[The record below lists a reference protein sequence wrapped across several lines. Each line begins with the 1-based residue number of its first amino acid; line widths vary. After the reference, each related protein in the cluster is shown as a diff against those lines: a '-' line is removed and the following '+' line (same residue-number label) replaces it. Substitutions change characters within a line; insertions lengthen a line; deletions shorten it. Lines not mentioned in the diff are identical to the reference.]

1 MSITPT
7 STAETLG
14 AAPAAEPRAGF
25 RNKAR
30 NAAQA
35 VIRSPRMLSGTIIL
49 LVFVVIAIFGPL
61 FAHNPDAFVGPT
73 LSGPSAKFWLGTT
86 QTGQSVFA
94 QLILSARDT
103 LEVGFAAGL
112 LATVVAL
119 AIGLGGAFGGGLG
132 DDLLN
137 LLTNVVL
144 VIPALPLIIIVAAY
158 LKSEGLGPTI
168 LVIAVT
174 SWAGSARVL
183 RGLTLSLRNRDY
195 IAAARVSGER
205 AWRIV
210 AVELLPNL
218 MAYIISSFIFTV
230 IFAILTQTGLA
241 FIGVT
246 SPNILTWG
254 NMLYFAENDQALSSG
269 AWWWFVPPGLCIALI
284 GTGLALINI
293 GLDEVLNPRL
303 RVFRPA
309 RRRGRRASAGN
320 PGGGRAPG
328 RRAGQR

>member
-1 MSITPT
+1 MTFTPT
-7 STAETLG
+7 AAGALG
-14 AAPAAEPRAGF
+14 ARPAAEPKAGLM
-25 RNKAR
+25 NKAR
-30 NAAQA
+30 NAARA
-35 VIRSPRMLSGTIIL
+35 LARSPRMLSGIIIL
-49 LVFVVIAIFGPL
+49 LVFVVIAIFGPYI
-61 FAHNPDAFVGPT
+61 AHNPDAFVGPS
-73 LSGPSAKFWLGTT
+73 LSGPSARFWLGTT
-86 QTGQSVFA
+86 QTGQNVLA
-94 QLILSARDT
+94 QLILSTRNT

-119 AIGLGGAFGGGLG
+119 AIGVGGAFGGGIG

-158 LKSEGLGPTI
+158 LNSDGLGPTI

-218 MAYIISSFIFTV
+218 MAYIVSSFIFTV

-241 FIGVT
+241 FIGLT
-246 SPNILTWG
+246 SPDILTWG
-254 NMLYFAENDQALSSG
+254 NMLYLAENDQALSSG

-303 RVFRPA
+303 RVFRPS
-309 RRRGRRASAGN
+309 RRQGRETAAANDLGRRAPS
-320 PGGGRAPG
+320 RKEG
-328 RRAGQR
+328 RR

>member
-1 MSITPT
+1 VTIPATA
-7 STAETLG
+7 AETLG

-25 RNKAR
+25 VNKAR
-30 NAAQA
+30 NAARA
-35 VIRSPRMLSGTIIL
+35 VLRSPRMLSGAIIL
-49 LVFVVIAIFGPL
+49 LVFVLVAIFGPY
-61 FAHNPDAFVGPT
+61 FAHNPNSFVGPS
-73 LSGPSAKFWLGTT
+73 LSGPSSRFWLGTT

-94 QLILSARDT
+94 QLILSTQDT

-112 LATVVAL
+112 VATVVAL
-119 AIGLGGAFGGGLG
+119 AIGVGGAFGGGIG

-137 LLTNVVL
+137 LLTNIVL

-158 LKSEGLGPTI
+158 LKSDGLGPTI

-210 AVELLPNL
+210 VVELLPNL
-218 MAYIISSFIFTV
+218 MAYVISCFIFTV
-230 IFAILTQTGLA
+230 IFAILTQAGLA
-241 FIGVT
+241 FIGLT
-246 SPNILTWG
+246 SPDILTWG

-309 RRRGRRASAGN
+309 RRRGPAAGE
-320 PGGGRAPG
+320 R
-328 RRAGQR
+328 

>member
-1 MSITPT
+1 MSIPT
-7 STAETLG
+7 TVAETLG

-25 RNKAR
+25 TNKAR
-30 NAAQA
+30 NAVRAIA
-35 VIRSPRMLSGTIIL
+35 RSPRMLSGVIIL
-49 LVFVVIAIFGPL
+49 LVFLFVAIFGSF
-61 FAHNPDAFVGPT
+61 FAHNPDAFVGPA

-94 QLILSARDT
+94 QLILSTRNT

-119 AIGLGGAFGGGLG
+119 AIGVGGAFGGGLG

-137 LLTNVVL
+137 LFTNIVL
-144 VIPALPLIIIVAAY
+144 VIPVLPLIIIVAAY
-158 LKSEGLGPTI
+158 LKSDGLGSTI
-168 LVIAVT
+168 LVIALT

-195 IAAARVSGER
+195 VAAARVSGER
-205 AWRIV
+205 SWRIV
-210 AVELLPNL
+210 VVELLPNL
-218 MAYIISSFIFTV
+218 MAYIISCFIFTV
-230 IFAILTQTGLA
+230 IFAILTQAGLA
-241 FIGVT
+241 FIGLT
-246 SPNILTWG
+246 SPDTLTWG

-309 RRRGRRASAGN
+309 RRVSRQEAGT
-320 PGGGRAPG
+320 R
-328 RRAGQR
+328 

>member
-1 MSITPT
+1 MSI
-7 STAETLG
+7 STTTATGTLG
-14 AAPAAEPRAGF
+14 SAPAAEPRAGLA
-25 RNKAR
+25 NKAR
-30 NAAQA
+30 NALRA
-35 VIRSPRMLSGTIIL
+35 ITHSPRMLSGIIIL
-49 LVFVVIAIFGPL
+49 VVFVLVAIFGPL
-61 FAHNPDAFVGPT
+61 FAHNPNAFVGPA
-73 LSGPSAKFWLGTT
+73 LKGPSAKFWLGTT
-86 QTGQSVFA
+86 QTGQSVFT
-94 QLILSARDT
+94 QLILSTRST

-119 AIGLGGAFGGGLG
+119 AIGVGGAFGGGLG

-137 LLTNVVL
+137 LLTNIVL

-158 LKSEGLGPTI
+158 LKSDGLGPTI

-195 IAAARVSGER
+195 VAAARVSGER

-210 AVELLPNL
+210 VVELLPNL
-218 MAYIISSFIFTV
+218 MAYIISCFIFTV
-230 IFAILTQTGLA
+230 IFAILTQAGLA
-241 FIGVT
+241 FIGLT
-246 SPNILTWG
+246 SPDTLTWG

-303 RVFRPA
+303 RVFRPS
-309 RRRGRRASAGN
+309 RHSGREAGT
-320 PGGGRAPG
+320 R
-328 RRAGQR
+328 

>member
-7 STAETLG
+7 TVAGTLG
-14 AAPAAEPRAGF
+14 TRPGAEPKAGLT
-25 RNKAR
+25 NKAR
-30 NAAQA
+30 NAARA
-35 VIRSPRMLSGTIIL
+35 IARSPRMLSGIIIL
-49 LVFVVIAIFGPL
+49 LIFVVIAIFGPF
-61 FAHNPDAFVGPT
+61 FAHNPDAFVGPA
-73 LSGPSAKFWLGTT
+73 LSGPSARFWLGTT
-86 QTGQSVFA
+86 QTGQNVLA
-94 QLILSARDT
+94 QLILSTRNT

-119 AIGLGGAFGGGLG
+119 AIGVGGAFRGGLS

-137 LLTNVVL
+137 LLTNIVL

-158 LKSEGLGPTI
+158 LKSDGQGPTI

-218 MAYIISSFIFTV
+218 MAYIVSCFIFTV

-241 FIGVT
+241 FIGLT
-246 SPNILTWG
+246 SPDILTWG
-254 NMLYFAENDQALSSG
+254 NMLYLAENDQALSSG

-303 RVFRPA
+303 RVFRPP
-309 RRRGRRASAGN
+309 RRGPSRK
-320 PGGGRAPG
+320 GGS
-328 RRAGQR
+328 Q

>member
-1 MSITPT
+1 MSI
-7 STAETLG
+7 STTAAGTLG
-14 AAPAAEPRAGF
+14 PAPAAEPRAGLA
-25 RNKAR
+25 NKTR
-30 NAAQA
+30 NALRAI
-35 VIRSPRMLSGTIIL
+35 VRSPRMLSGIIIL
-49 LVFVVIAIFGPL
+49 VIFVFVAIFGPL
-61 FAHNPDAFVGPT
+61 FAHNPNAFVGPA
-73 LSGPSAKFWLGTT
+73 LHGPTGKFWLGTT
-86 QTGQSVFA
+86 QTGQSVLA
-94 QLILSARDT
+94 QLILSTRST

-119 AIGLGGAFGGGLG
+119 AIGVGGAFGGGLG
-132 DDLLN
+132 DDVLN
-137 LLTNVVL
+137 LVTNVVL

-158 LKSEGLGPTI
+158 LKSGGLGPTI

-195 IAAARVSGER
+195 VAAARVSGER

-210 AVELLPNL
+210 TVELLPNL
-218 MAYIISSFIFTV
+218 MAYIISCFIFTV
-230 IFAILTQTGLA
+230 IFAILTQAGLA
-241 FIGVT
+241 FIGLT
-246 SPNILTWG
+246 SPDTLTWG

-303 RVFRPA
+303 RVYRPS
-309 RRRGRRASAGN
+309 RRGGRQAGA
-320 PGGGRAPG
+320 R
-328 RRAGQR
+328 

>member
-1 MSITPT
+1 MTI
-7 STAETLG
+7 STTTATGTLG
-14 AAPAAEPRAGF
+14 SAPAAEPRAGLA
-25 RNKAR
+25 NKAR
-30 NAAQA
+30 NALRA
-35 VIRSPRMLSGTIIL
+35 ITHSPRMLSGIIIL
-49 LVFVVIAIFGPL
+49 VVFVLVAIFGPL
-61 FAHNPDAFVGPT
+61 FAHNPNAFVGPA
-73 LSGPSAKFWLGTT
+73 LKGPSAKFWLGTT
-86 QTGQSVFA
+86 QTGQSVFT
-94 QLILSARDT
+94 QLILSTRST

-119 AIGLGGAFGGGLG
+119 AIGVGGAFGGGLG

-137 LLTNVVL
+137 LLTNIVL

-158 LKSEGLGPTI
+158 LKSDGLGPTI

-195 IAAARVSGER
+195 VAAARVSGER

-210 AVELLPNL
+210 VVELLPNL
-218 MAYIISSFIFTV
+218 MAYIISCFIFTV
-230 IFAILTQTGLA
+230 IFAILTQAGLA
-241 FIGVT
+241 FIGLT
-246 SPNILTWG
+246 SPDTLTWG

-303 RVFRPA
+303 RVFRPS
-309 RRRGRRASAGN
+309 RHSGREAGT
-320 PGGGRAPG
+320 R
-328 RRAGQR
+328 

>member
-1 MSITPT
+1 MSIPT
-7 STAETLG
+7 TVAETLG
-14 AAPAAEPRAGF
+14 AAATAEPRAGF
-25 RNKAR
+25 TNKAR
-30 NAAQA
+30 NAVRAIA
-35 VIRSPRMLSGTIIL
+35 RSPRMLSGVIIL
-49 LVFVVIAIFGPL
+49 LVFLLVAIFGSF
-61 FAHNPDAFVGPT
+61 FAHNPDAFVGPA

-94 QLILSARDT
+94 QLILSTRNT

-119 AIGLGGAFGGGLG
+119 AIGVGGAFGGGLG

-137 LLTNVVL
+137 LFTNIVL
-144 VIPALPLIIIVAAY
+144 VIPVLPLIIIVAAY
-158 LKSEGLGPTI
+158 LKSDGLGSTI

-195 IAAARVSGER
+195 VAAARVSGER
-205 AWRIV
+205 SWRIV
-210 AVELLPNL
+210 VVELLPNL
-218 MAYIISSFIFTV
+218 MAYIISCFIFTV
-230 IFAILTQTGLA
+230 IFAVLTQAGLA
-241 FIGVT
+241 FIGLT
-246 SPNILTWG
+246 SPDTLTWG

-309 RRRGRRASAGN
+309 RRASRQEAGT
-320 PGGGRAPG
+320 P
-328 RRAGQR
+328 